1 MQQHFNSSTFK
12 EESLIYDKEGITYDE
27 IVFIDNEDVIALVG
41 NKGGILHGL
50 DEEIKVPR
58 GSSKGFYNKL
68 IKKFTGNKQHA
79 RLGKYLTKRKERAM
93 HSRIWKSTC
102 SLTFLLCHYI
112 LDCNYCY
119 S

>member
-79 RLGKYLTKRKERAM
+79 RLGK
-93 HSRIWKSTC
+93 
-102 SLTFLLCHYI
+102 
-112 LDCNYCY
+112 
-119 S
+119 